1 MTPSKHR
8 AGLAM
13 TTAATPPAPGS
24 RTARVIPRVPSAS
37 LLGEHGE
44 LIIEHAGREY
54 KLRRTSNG
62 KLLLTA

>member
-1 MTPSKHR
+1 
-8 AGLAM
+8 M
-13 TTAATPPAPGS
+13 TTAAMPPAPRS
-24 RTARVIPRVPSAS
+24 RTARVTPRVPSAS
-37 LLGEHGE
+37 LLGEYGE

>member
-1 MTPSKHR
+1 MTLSKNR
-8 AGLAM
+8 TALA
-13 TTAATPPAPGS
+13 TTVDATAATRP
-24 RTARVIPRVPSAS
+24 RNARVIPRVPSAS
-37 LLGEHGE
+37 LLGEYGE